1 MFHRH
6 VRLMNPGN
14 CTGCRACVKSCPAGA
29 IISLK

>member
-1 MFHRH
+1 
-6 VRLMNPGN
+6 MNPGN